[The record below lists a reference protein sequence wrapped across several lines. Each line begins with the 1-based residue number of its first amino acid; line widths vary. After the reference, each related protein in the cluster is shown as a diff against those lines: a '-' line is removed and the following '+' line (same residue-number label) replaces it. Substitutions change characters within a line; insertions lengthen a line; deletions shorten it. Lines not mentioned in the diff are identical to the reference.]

1 MATATIGR
9 TGGSWDWFRVG
20 AWSGSLAVH
29 VFVLAL
35 VLIAAPAMM
44 PATKPVPET
53 MIARWIEPEPPP
65 PALPE
70 PPPPIVPHHVRQVP
84 VRVPQQVTTPVT
96 PQSIPVVPTSTAD
109 PTPTSTDSANS
120 VATSSTN
127 DTDIGG
133 GATQTLAYA
142 TPLQPRYPPASAR
155 AREEGTVMLRVLV
168 DPSGV
173 PQRVEIARSSGH
185 QRLDAAARDSVMRA
199 RFRPVMRNGEATSA
213 WGLVPIAFR
222 LDQG

>member
-1 MATATIGR
+1 MAVATIDR
-9 TGGSWDWFRVG
+9 EGGSWDWFRVG
-20 AWSGSLAVH
+20 AWSGSFAVH
-29 VFVLAL
+29 AFVLAL
-35 VLIAAPAMM
+35 VLVAPAMIA
-44 PATKPVPET
+44 PTKPAAEPV
-53 MIARWIEPEPPP
+53 IARWIEPELPP

-70 PPPPIVPHHVRQVP
+70 PPPPVVPHHVRQVP
-84 VRVPQQVTTPVT
+84 VRIPPQATTPVT
-96 PQSIPVVPTSTAD
+96 PESIPVVPTSTAD
-109 PTPTSTDSANS
+109 ITPTSAESATSATTSSAND
-120 VATSSTN
+120 AG
-127 DTDIGG
+127 IGGG

-155 AREEGTVMLRVLV
+155 AHEEGTVMLRVLV
-168 DPSGV
+168 DQTGV

-185 QRLDAAARDSVMRA
+185 QRLDAAARESVMHA

>member
-1 MATATIGR
+1 MATATFG
-9 TGGSWDWFRVG
+9 TANASWDWFRVG

-29 VFVLAL
+29 AFVLAL
-35 VLIAAPAMM
+35 VLIAAPAMI
-44 PATKPVPET
+44 PATKPAPEPV
-53 MIARWIEPEPPP
+53 IARWIEPELPP

-70 PPPPIVPHHVRQVP
+70 PPPPVVPHHVRQVP
-84 VRVPQQVTTPVT
+84 VRVPPQATTPVT
-96 PQSIPVVPTSTAD
+96 PESIPLASTSTAD
-109 PTPTSTDSANS
+109 LTPASADNPTSA
-120 VATSSTN
+120 ATSSTN

-142 TPLQPRYPPASAR
+142 TPLLPKYPPASAR
-155 AREEGTVMLRVLV
+155 AREQGTVMLRVLV
-168 DPSGV
+168 DESGV

-185 QRLDAAARDSVMRA
+185 QRLDAAARDSVMHA